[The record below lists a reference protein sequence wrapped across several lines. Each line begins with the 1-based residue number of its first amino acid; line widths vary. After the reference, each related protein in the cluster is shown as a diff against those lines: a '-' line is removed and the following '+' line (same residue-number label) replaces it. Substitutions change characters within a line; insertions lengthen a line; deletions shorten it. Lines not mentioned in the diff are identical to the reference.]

1 MRAAKAVTELV
12 HADSG
17 EYCSSIAV
25 ALVKSKILR
34 RAMKV
39 KVLPKT

>member
-1 MRAAKAVTELV
+1 MRPRKAVTESV
-12 HADSG
+12 HAGSG

-25 ALVKSKILR
+25 AVAKSEILG

-39 KVLPKT
+39 KIFPKT